1 MILNNLH
8 IAGNDHE
15 IKSIIINKSYIRK
28 VCGGN
33 EIEETDDKI
42 INFENA
48 LAFPGLINSHD
59 HLEFNLFPTLG
70 NRIYKNYIDWGDDIH
85 KFNKEQIESILKIPI
100 RLRFEWGIYKNLLS
114 GVTTV
119 FHHGKIP
126 KGYKNEL
133 IDVYTGGK
141 IIHSVELD
149 KYWRLRINLPDLNP
163 VVIHIGEGNDEESK
177 KEIET
182 LIKWNF
188 FKKKI
193 IGIHAVALTGEDIK
207 YLDAVVW
214 CPVSNYFL
222 FNKTADIDKFKEKTK
237 ILFGTDSTVSA
248 VGNIWDHLHFARN
261 LKIFNDKNL
270 FDSVTTTP
278 TEVWNL
284 KYLGK
289 IKENYTAD
297 LIIAEN
303 KFDNVWDS
311 FFSISPEDIIMIL
324 KRGEV
329 IYFDE
334 KIKDQLKF
342 SLDELRTF
350 SKIILSGKKKY
361 VLGNIKELVGSIH
374 KYNPQIQFPFEIEG

>member
-1 MILNNLH
+1 MI
-8 IAGNDHE
+8 HE
-15 IKSIIINKSYIRK
+15 IKSIMINKSYIRK
-28 VCGGN
+28 VYSGN

-59 HLEFNLFPTLG
+59 HLEFNLFPPLG

-85 KFNKEQIESILKIPI
+85 KFNKELIESILKIPLQ
-100 RLRFEWGIYKNLLS
+100 LRFEWGIYKNLLS

-119 FHHGKIP
+119 FHHGRIP
-126 KGYKNEL
+126 KDYKNEL

-141 IIHSVELD
+141 IIHSVKLD

-163 VVIHIGEGNDEESK
+163 VVIHIGEGNDEESRN
-177 KEIET
+177 EIET
-182 LIKWNF
+182 LNKWNF

-193 IGIHAVALTGEDIK
+193 IGIHAVALTLDDLK

-248 VGNIWDHLHFARN
+248 GGNIWEHLRFARG
-261 LKIFNDKNL
+261 LKIYNDKNL
-270 FDSVTTTP
+270 FDSLTITP
-278 TEVWNL
+278 AEVWNL
-284 KYLGK
+284 ESFGK

-297 LIIAEN
+297 IIIAEN
-303 KFDNVWDS
+303 KFSNIWDS
-311 FFSISPEDIIMIL
+311 FFSISPEDILMIL
-324 KRGEV
+324 KSGEV
-329 IYFDE
+329 NYFDE
-334 KIKDQLKF
+334 KIKDQLD
-342 SLDELRTF
+342 LTVNELRLF
-350 SKIILSGKKKY
+350 SQIIISGKRKY
-361 VLGNIKELVGSIH
+361 ILGNTKELVSSIH
-374 KYNPQIQFPFEIEG
+374 KYNPQIQFPFEIEGLEKRQSA